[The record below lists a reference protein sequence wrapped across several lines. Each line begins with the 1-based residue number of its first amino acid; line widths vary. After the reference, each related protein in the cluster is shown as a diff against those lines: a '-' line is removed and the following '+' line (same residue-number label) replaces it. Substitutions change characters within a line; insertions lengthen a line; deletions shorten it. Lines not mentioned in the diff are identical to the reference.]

1 MSHSLRPFPIAT
13 SITQIKVKGSPHIY
27 PAPCSGCQWLL
38 PPNSV
43 SAYLR
48 RQFRVSDKTTK
59 PYNQGNKSN
68 ILPIPKSFHYAGRH
82 SATLL
87 RLLSCGEAFCYTLFI
102 MMRGGIPLH
111 SIYYYAGRHFA
122 TLHLLSCGEA
132 LRYTPFIILI
142 F

>member
-43 SAYLR
+43 STYLR

-87 RLLSCGEAFCYTLFI
+87 VLLSCGEAFSYTPFI
-102 MMRGGIPLH
+102 MMRGGTPLTPYIIMRGGTPVH
-111 SIYYYAGRHFA
+111 SIYYHAGRHSA
-122 TLHLLSCGEA
+122 TLH
-132 LRYTPFIILI
+132 I
-142 F
+142 